1 MPTNLLP
8 LNKDNPFDKSQH
20 VPPSESHSSIS
31 GILKRQRE
39 RSHVTGLRNA
49 GKGWERTKPAHAS
62 GARDH
67 ALTEEQILTTPP
79 YLPAFD
85 IARKTMGQFL
95 LRCNEI
101 LSVLILRKGSI
112 GVGEFGD
119 VLWNEDAYEDLVLP
133 EDEKDLLLSIAKSH
147 IDDPKKSEPD
157 FEKKSKGTVICLTG
171 PSGSGK
177 TMAVKAITEK
187 LHLPLY
193 SIDTAEI
200 KGDFTKF
207 DDAVFF
213 AFERCL
219 KFNAI
224 LVFHSIDF
232 LLNEEPDPTWGHDC
246 EARKYSLDPITY
258 PIHD

>member
-1 MPTNLLP
+1 MYLHPRIIRQVLEVSSANESAAM
-8 LNKDNPFDKSQH
+8 SQ
-20 VPPSESHSSIS
+20 VNAM
-31 GILKRQRE
+31 QE
-39 RSHVTGLRNA
+39 RSGREQNRPKCPVAGTMLLRKSN
-49 GKGWERTKPAHAS
+49 
-62 GARDH
+62 
-67 ALTEEQILTTPP
+67 
-79 YLPAFD
+79 YLPP
-85 IARKTMGQFL
+85 RHTSQPLTL
-95 LRCNEI
+95 LEREWVSVVPRCNEI
-101 LSVLILRKGSI
+101 FRVLILRKGSI

-119 VLWNEDAYEDLVLP
+119 VLWNEEAYEDLVIP
-133 EDEKDLLLSIAKSH
+133 EDEKDLLLFIAKSH
-147 IDDPKKSEPD
+147 IDHPEKSEPCLD
-157 FEKKSKGTVICLTG
+157 KKTKGTVICLTG

-232 LLNEEPDPTWGHDC
+232 LLNEEPDSTWGHDC
-246 EARKYSLDPITY
+246 EARKYSLDPITS
-258 PIHD
+258 PTPN